1 MEAGRYF
8 VINIFMKL
16 IILIIGLVL
25 SIWVGITVY
34 GPTQV
39 FVTDIK
45 EIYLKSRATQRT
57 ISQRWETTINTIA
70 DSYKEIARVFGVKVA
85 EENIKEEVATPAP
98 TGERDPVEQLF
109 EHNVALWIATGAGFL
124 TLSIYMNIISFFAFF
139 LKPVTF
145 LMKK

>member
-1 MEAGRYF
+1 
-8 VINIFMKL
+8 MKL
-16 IILIIGLVL
+16 VVFIIGLVL
-25 SIWVGITVY
+25 SLWVGITVY

-57 ISQRWETTINTIA
+57 ISQRWEATINTIA

-85 EENIKEEVATPAP
+85 EENIKEEVSTPAP

-109 EHNVALWIATGAGFL
+109 EHNLALWIATGAGFL

-145 LMKK
+145 LVKK

>member
-1 MEAGRYF
+1 MKP
-8 VINIFMKL
+8 IIF
-16 IILIIGLVL
+16 IIGLVL
-25 SIWVGITVY
+25 SVWVAVAVY
-34 GPTQV
+34 TPTQA

-45 EIYLKSRATQRT
+45 EVYLKSRATQRT
-57 ISQRWETTINTIA
+57 ISKKSETTINTITE
-70 DSYKEIARVFGVKVA
+70 SYKEIARVFGVKVA

-109 EHNVALWIATGAGFL
+109 EHNVALWIATAAGFM
-124 TLSIYMNIISFFAFF
+124 TLSIYMNIIWFFAFF

>member
-25 SIWVGITVY
+25 SLWVGITVY

-57 ISQRWETTINTIA
+57 ISQR
-70 DSYKEIARVFGVKVA
+70 
-85 EENIKEEVATPAP
+85 
-98 TGERDPVEQLF
+98 
-109 EHNVALWIATGAGFL
+109 
-124 TLSIYMNIISFFAFF
+124 
-139 LKPVTF
+139 
-145 LMKK
+145 